1 LSPGTTQ
8 TIRIK
13 DIGPAFLKNQQCEYK
28 RTEAR
33 EEENRGQQVEK
44 F

>member
-8 TIRIK
+8 GIRIK
-13 DIGPAFLKNQQCEYK
+13 DISLAFLKNQLCEYK
-28 RTEAR
+28 RIEAK
-33 EEENRGQQVEK
+33 EGENRGQQVEK